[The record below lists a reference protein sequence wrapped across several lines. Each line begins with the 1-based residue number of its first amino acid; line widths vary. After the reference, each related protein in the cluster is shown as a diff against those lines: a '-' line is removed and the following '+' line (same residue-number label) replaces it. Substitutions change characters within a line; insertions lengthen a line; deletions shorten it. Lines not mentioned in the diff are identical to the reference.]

1 MIETVRDL
9 ERLEAMLETIENP
22 EFKSK
27 FASQIEATYL
37 DIYDNHLTDEEKTEV
52 DAGIRD
58 FELQNDGWRRV
69 EIFYEPGG
77 WMARVYQHS
86 WWGHWRVEFYDQ
98 KGRNYH
104 YDCQFET
111 EQEAEEY
118 AQKWV
123 VSQNRPWG

>member
-1 MIETVRDL
+1 MIEVVRDL
-9 ERLEAMLETIENP
+9 ERLEVMLETIENP
-22 EFKSK
+22 DFKSK
-27 FASQIEATYL
+27 FAGQIEATYL

-58 FELQNDGWRRV
+58 FELQNDGWRQA

-111 EQEAEEY
+111 EREAEEY

>member
-1 MIETVRDL
+1 M
-9 ERLEAMLETIENP
+9 NP
-22 EFKSK
+22 IPIIAFAK
-27 FASQIEATYL
+27 FNEVQKYLTLTDHLFAPYVWVVNKDFWAS
-37 DIYDNHLTDEEKTEV
+37 LTDEEKTEV

-58 FELQNDGWRRV
+58 FELQNDGWRQA

-111 EQEAEEY
+111 EREAEEY

>member
-1 MIETVRDL
+1 MLDTVRDL
-9 ERLEAMLETIENP
+9 ERLEVMLETIENP
-22 EFKSK
+22 EFKSR

-58 FELQNDGWRRV
+58 FELQNDGWRRT
-69 EIFYEPGG
+69 EIFYEPDG

-86 WWGHWRVEFYDQ
+86 WWGHWRVEFYDK

-111 EQEAEEY
+111 EREAEEY

-123 VSQNRPWG
+123 VSKNRPWG

>member
-1 MIETVRDL
+1 MLDMVKDL
-9 ERLEAMLETIENP
+9 ERLEVMLETIENP
-22 EFKSK
+22 EFKSR
-27 FASQIEATYL
+27 FAGQIEATYL
-37 DIYDNHLTDEEKTEV
+37 DIYDNYLTDEEKTEV

-58 FELQNDGWRRV
+58 FELQNDGWRRT
-69 EIFYEPGG
+69 EIFYEPDG

-86 WWGHWRVEFYDQ
+86 WWGHWRVEFYDK

-111 EQEAEEY
+111 EREAEEY

-123 VSQNRPWG
+123 VSKNRPWG